1 MRLELTRAGDYAMR
15 AMLALA
21 AHDAAGP
28 LSSRRIATEW
38 DIPQRFLTQVLR
50 RLAEG
55 GLVEP
60 VLGRRGGYRLAK
72 PPAKISLLD
81 VIDIVEPPPVK
92 GICVLRGG
100 PCRSDGTCL
109 VHDTFTAAREA
120 FLRPLGERTLAQ
132 VIGDRA
138 AVANRACDAGMVDAY
153 RVKC

>member
-1 MRLELTRAGDYAMR
+1 VRLELTRAGDYAMR

-28 LSSRRIATEW
+28 LSSRLIAAEW

-60 VLGRRGGYRLAK
+60 VLGRNGGYRLAK
-72 PPAKISLLD
+72 SPAEISLLA
-81 VIDIVEPPPVK
+81 VIDIVEPPPVR
-92 GICVLRGG
+92 GVCVLRGG

-109 VHDTFTAAREA
+109 VHDTFTAARAA
-120 FLRPLGERTLAQ
+120 FLRPLGDRTLDQ
-132 VIGDRA
+132 VIGGANQLALHA
-138 AVANRACDAGMVDAY
+138 AGSGR
-153 RVKC
+153 RSPKRR